1 MDDKIAKTFGLN
13 IKDVTEQ
20 TSRLITTSING
31 PIDNRQAVLSD
42 FEKARTNLL
51 EIIAIGQE
59 AIAEFSLI
67 CSQAQN
73 DKYYMALSSMMK
85 TVSDSNK
92 QLLELQEKIRE
103 IENLAKN
110 EPKHVTNQVIM
121 TTADF
126 QKYLKKGRE

>member
-1 MDDKIAKTFGLN
+1 MDDKIAKTFGLK
-13 IKDVTEQ
+13 IKEVTEQ
-20 TSRLITTSING
+20 TSRLITTSIHD
-31 PIDNRQAVLSD
+31 PIDNRQAVLAD
-42 FEKARTNLL
+42 FEKARLNLL
-51 EIIAIGQE
+51 EIIAFGQE
-59 AIAEFSLI
+59 AIAEFAPV

-85 TVSDSNK
+85 TVADTNK